1 MSNPKIEAI
10 EVLVDSREP
19 ASTLEKVLKI
29 CPLAKRVYLDVGDI
43 GYKNVAIELKS
54 WSDFVTALV
63 SKKDDRYRRQ
73 LYNFL
78 INQEIEG
85 FYIIYGDWHEINQFS
100 HINMRA
106 VLGAI
111 ASIQARYGMRLS
123 VVPNKD
129 YAIYMSLKII
139 EKTYNRKDVRP
150 HTYRVGS
157 DERAIDG
164 LVAIGERV
172 GTEDARRLLE
182 AFGDFKKVVN
192 ATEEEMMKIKHIGKT
207 KAQNLIKVIEYDFRS
222 KQEFEEAID
231 EEIEIIDIEN
241 DKVLEKISEDF
252 DIEHYKEVVQDAI
265 QRYRNEKNKPCPFDN
280 LNNALKKISEDQLKL
295 VLRDLEM
302 ESKIY
307 MSEDNKYETF
317 D

>member
-1 MSNPKIEAI
+1 MSHSKLDLLEII
-10 EVLVDSREP
+10 VDPREP
-19 ASTLEKVLKI
+19 KDTFEKVKKI
-29 CPLAKRVYLDVGDI
+29 CPNAKIEMLDCGDI
-43 GYKNVAIELKS
+43 GFKQVAIELKS

-63 SKKDDRYRRQ
+63 SKEDDRYRRQ

-85 FYIIYGDWHEINQFS
+85 YYVIYGDWSEINQFS
-100 HINMRA
+100 NINMRA

-139 EKTYNRKDVRP
+139 EKTFDHKDVRP
-150 HTYRVGS
+150 VTYKVGS

-182 AFGDFKKVVN
+182 HFGTYKNVIN
-192 ATEEEMMKIKHIGKT
+192 ASEKDMTDVKNIGKI
-207 KAQNLIKVIEYDFRS
+207 KAQNLIKVIDYDFKG
-222 KQEFEEAID
+222 KQEFENAID

-241 DKVLEKISEDF
+241 DKVETKPIEDF
-252 DIEHYKEVVQDAI
+252 DIEHYKKIVYDAI
-265 QRYRNEKNKPCPFDN
+265 RSYTKKKNKSCPFNN
-280 LNNALKKISEDQLKL
+280 LNNAIENLSESQLRV

-302 ESKIY
+302 ESQIY
-307 MSEDNKYETF
+307 MSDENQYDTYA
-317 D
+317 